1 MVRIRTGWVVAL
13 AALGLC
19 ASACKKNDDKGS
31 GSGDTKTAE
40 GKPAG
45 GGTSAMGGASG
56 GAAVA
61 NDDLALLPVDSE
73 VVFGI
78 NFGQLQQSGLWKEF
92 VAPKLS
98 STDMAGIQK
107 FKAICGFDPMES
119 LKGIA
124 VGVKGWG
131 GSEPTGVAVVHG
143 FDKSKSMTCFDK
155 DGVDE
160 AQKDGSKVTID
171 GDVVMVA
178 DKSGKPWGFTF
189 VNDSTAIAVYGPDA
203 TTKDGIKKI
212 AAGGGSLAKS
222 QTVVDLYGK
231 IKTADS
237 VWFLV
242 NGNAPFMSKMG
253 SLGVK
258 PKAVFG
264 SVNVTD
270 GLALDLHVRLST
282 PDEAGNLVSMIK
294 GQAAQAKQF
303 FDKFDAS
310 NDAAD
315 VLIGIAMSKE
325 KLKTLAGMLGGMMGG
340 MMGGGMG
347 GGMGGPPGGGM

>member
-40 GKPAG
+40 GKAGGG
-45 GGTSAMGGASG
+45 GGTSASG
-56 GAAVA
+56 GGGGVA

-73 VVFGI
+73 LVVGI
-78 NFGQLQQSGLWKEF
+78 NFGQLQQSALWKEF
-92 VAPKLS
+92 VAPKMTG
-98 STDMAGIQK
+98 TDMAGINK
-107 FKAICGFDPMES
+107 FKAICGFDPLES
-119 LKGIA
+119 LKSISIGLKG
-124 VGVKGWG
+124 VGNPD
-131 GSEPTGVAVVHG
+131 PTGVFVVHG
-143 FDKSKSMTCFDK
+143 YDKSKSMSCFDK

-160 AQKDGSKVTID
+160 AEKDGTKVTID
-171 GDVVMVA
+171 GDVVLIT
-178 DKSGKPWGFTF
+178 DKTGKQVGFTF
-189 VNDSTAIAVYGPDA
+189 VNDSTAIAVLGPDA
-203 TTKDGIKKI
+203 SSKDGIKKI

-231 IKTADS
+231 IKTGDS
-237 VWFLV
+237 LWFLV

-253 SLGVK
+253 SMGVK

-264 SVNVTD
+264 SLNVTD
-270 GLALDLHVRLST
+270 GLSLDLHLRLGT
-282 PDEAGNLVSMIK
+282 PDEAGNLVSMVK

-303 FDKFDAS
+303 FDKFDVS

-325 KLKTLAGMLGGMMGG
+325 KLKSLVGMMAGMMGG

-347 GGMGGPPGGGM
+347 AGGGM